1 MRNAT
6 VPARVSQSRSRY
18 PLRWLRRSALRSPG
32 AALQMPSVSNCISR
46 SAAKPI
52 ISRRNVASEPFSKS
66 ARRAIL
72 SSVIGVVLGFRLF
85 LDNSTLPRI
94 IAMATDWPAYARL
107 SAVAAAGQSVASY
120 TTNGDTTVLRIRGV
134 GVGFLVDRTQP
145 HPAHQPDNPVSTNS
159 MAQPVQVP
167 HHLPRAVMR
176 AVQERLVDEPHQCQR
191 RRTLADRLIVAAGT
205 ADLEQRALPHDRE
218 VGMRSGHHLPPPFH
232 THRPETFAKKS
243 RSTTSWPILACSRVN
258 SASPVAG

>member
-1 MRNAT
+1 MRSST

-32 AALQMPSVSNCISR
+32 AALQRPSVSSCISR

-52 ISRRNVASEPFSKS
+52 ISRRNDASEPFSKS

-120 TTNGDTTVLRIRGV
+120 TTNGDTTPASGRYLSFVERDELAILHAQSGGVREIARKMGRAASTISRELRRNVATRSG
-134 GVGFLVDRTQP
+134 GFDY
-145 HPAHQPDNPVSTNS
+145 
-159 MAQPVQVP
+159 
-167 HHLPRAVMR
+167 RAVT
-176 AVQERLVDEPHQCQR
+176 AQWHAERVAR
-191 RRTLADRLIVAAGT
+191 RPKLAKL
-205 ADLEQRALPHDRE
+205 
-218 VGMRSGHHLPPPFH
+218 S
-232 THRPETFAKKS
+232 
-243 RSTTSWPILACSRVN
+243 
-258 SASPVAG
+258 